1 VAKLVDALAL
11 GASGAIHESSSLF
24 LGTNYF
30 QITNLP
36 SKNMTYEEM
45 LAIDD
50 NTNFISILNNRIGN
64 FETTFDLL
72 KEMIAWE
79 EKNKTISVS
88 DSEVG
93 SIAMIKRL
101 FVDKSK
107 TLEIL
112 SFMKNLDEST
122 GSNTL
127 QKSII
132 AKVAMDRIFLG
143 KE

>member
-1 VAKLVDALAL
+1 
-11 GASGAIHESSSLF
+11 
-24 LGTNYF
+24 
-30 QITNLP
+30 
-36 SKNMTYEEM
+36 
-45 LAIDD
+45 
-50 NTNFISILNNRIGN
+50 
-64 FETTFDLL
+64 
-72 KEMIAWE
+72 MIAWE
-79 EKNKTISVS
+79 EKNKTISVF

-93 SIAMIKRL
+93 STAMIKRL